1 MLLFS
6 RACLGQFCVET
17 MKKRSITTVWK
28 LLAFLF
34 ILIFALNHITKDK
47 DIIVSNIDWKCT
59 DINCNVSFEVANR
72 RIYPISKDIRI
83 RAIRDGYSKYGSTS
97 RPVGEK
103 IISIELSSN
112 ESKRIEE
119 GVEVSSN
126 VNRVI
131 VHPWDKK

>member
-1 MLLFS
+1 
-6 RACLGQFCVET
+6 

-34 ILIFALNHITKDK
+34 ILIFAVNHSTKDK
-47 DIIVSNIDWKCT
+47 DIIVSTIDWKCT
-59 DINCNVSFEVANR
+59 DINCNVSFEVENR
-72 RIYPISKDIRI
+72 RIYPILKDIRI

-112 ESKRIEE
+112 ESKWIEE
-119 GVEVSSN
+119 EVEVSSN